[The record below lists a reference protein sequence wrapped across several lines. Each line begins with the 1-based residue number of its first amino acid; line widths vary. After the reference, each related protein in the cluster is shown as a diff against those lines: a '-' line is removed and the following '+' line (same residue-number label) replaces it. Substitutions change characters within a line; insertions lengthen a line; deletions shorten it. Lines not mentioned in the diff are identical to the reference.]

1 MNISTTRLLD
11 FKPSLMK
18 SVDKDG
24 KVCPT
29 ANSYQLHHPPPA
41 CKPHQGSRTINPL
54 SHPRIARYAMLVT
67 PLGFLKSSYWNN
79 PKGTWFLETLN
90 GLISVP
96 YRFSA
101 SSMHASAARA
111 SDLGSVFF
119 HCCYHPNSIRR
130 RVHLPQSSYIRI
142 GCLLLTN
149 LIILKSHYL
158 KVET

>member
-90 GLISVP
+90 GLILFPTGSQQ
-96 YRFSA
+96 
-101 SSMHASAARA
+101 AACMPLQPGPVTWA
-111 SDLGSVFF
+111 
-119 HCCYHPNSIRR
+119 
-130 RVHLPQSSYIRI
+130 QSSCTVVITPTPSEGGYI
-142 GCLLLTN
+142 
-149 LIILKSHYL
+149 SP
-158 KVET
+158 KVVISELGAYFSPI